1 VVAKHVYNPWLR
13 DLAEL
18 FQERVKQEPLPGRE
32 PARLKDV
39 APGTCVFFA
48 DGLRFDL
55 GQRLKAVLDSRGLV
69 VQLHHHTA
77 ALPTVTPTAKPAISP
92 VATGIAGLTAG
103 EEFRPSV
110 AHSQKELTI
119 DRFRKLLEDEGYQIL
134 AGYETGNSDGRGW
147 TESGNL
153 DQTGHQEQ
161 LNLAR
166 RIGELL
172 EGLAERIAGLLAA
185 DWEEIRV
192 VTDHGWLLADNW
204 R

>member
-1 VVAKHVYNPWLR
+1 MKGATTDEVIRAYASHGWTADLAVLDALAAVTSQDDRAAVVTATKHVYNPWLR

-18 FQERVKQEPLPGRE
+18 FQERVKHEPLPGRE

-39 APGTCVFFA
+39 DLGTCVFFA

-55 GQRLKAVLDSRGLV
+55 GQRLKALLETRGLV

-92 VATGIAGLTAG
+92 VASGIAGLTAG

-119 DRFRKLLEDEGYQIL
+119 DRFRKLLEDEEYQIL
-134 AGYETGNSDGRGW
+134 AGSTRPVSP
-147 TESGNL
+147 TV
-153 DQTGHQEQ
+153 
-161 LNLAR
+161 A
-166 RIGELL
+166 
-172 EGLAERIAGLLAA
+172 AGPSPATSTRPV
-185 DWEEIRV
+185 IRK
-192 VTDHGWLLADNW
+192 G
-204 R
+204 